1 MNDLYDKFLMDLKEQ
16 LLKRGITQEQISY
29 DIGLTPVTV
38 CRFFRRKSVSM
49 NLINKI
55 LEYIK
60 YFDENNLDDFF
71 EKYDL

>member
-38 CRFFRRKSVSM
+38 CRFFRRKSASM

-60 YFDENNLDDFF
+60 YFDENNLDEFF